1 MLKKLSV
8 LQSYAIIFALLIF
21 WASFAYYTMNSL
33 IQSQSHY
40 AKVINLSGKQ
50 RMLSQKIVLSLQM
63 HQKTDKQQYLQEAKK
78 LLKTFQDDYA
88 FIVSNLQSQRSNELY
103 FHTGGINDTVSDY
116 TNLVKQY
123 FQNPKEASVTQVYAL
138 SQVLLPKL
146 DDAVS
151 VFQKESEQKT
161 RQLQNRELL
170 IYMATVLTILFEAH
184 FFARPVIEKIKM
196 KFGEYKRRL
205 DSQYKSLLLQS
216 KVFTNANDAII
227 ITDAHSKILDVNPA
241 FERVT
246 GYGKEE
252 VLGKTPGILKS
263 NRHKQSFYEGMWQQ
277 LQKAGRFSSE
287 IVNKTKGGKEYIQQS
302 DIFAI
307 YDENKQ
313 VRYYVGILSDITYK
327 YETKRQLSFL
337 ANYDSLTKLPNRN
350 LMYEIAQKAIEK
362 ADRQKQKVAFLYLDL
377 DDFKTVNDA
386 LGHSYGDRLLIDM
399 VSQLRT
405 NLRKSDTLCRVGGD
419 EFIFILEDIGDTSYV
434 ETFAKR
440 VLQILAK
447 PFMLKNIDFEL
458 SGSMGI
464 SIYPNDAD
472 DIDTIVKYADMAM
485 FRAKELGKNSFSY
498 YDEKLHKNLLKKLAF
513 EADMKQALQ
522 NDEFIIYLQPK
533 IDPYSRRVYSL
544 EALVRWQKEG
554 RLVPPG
560 EFIPIAE
567 QSDLILH
574 IGQAV
579 YEKVV
584 ATLQSWDDTPYG
596 HLPISVNISPKQ
608 IFHTQLLDSIE
619 SLDEKIAS
627 RLIFEIT
634 EHSLVDSFDMMTK
647 FINRCNKLGIQTA
660 IDDFGTGYSSLMYL
674 KKLPLDY
681 IKIDKEFLVD
691 IFENTEDDVIVKTI
705 ISMAQNL
712 GVKSIVEGV
721 ETRQQAEYMQR
732 LGADILQGF
741 YYAKPLDTQQCTVF
755 ITGFD
760 QKS

>member
-1 MLKKLSV
+1 MFKKLSV

-21 WASFAYYTMNSL
+21 WASFAYYTMHSL

-63 HQKTDKQQYLQEAKK
+63 HQKTGKRQYLQEAKK
-78 LLKTFQDDYA
+78 LLKTFQDDYS

-103 FHTGGINDTVSDY
+103 FHTGGINDTVKDY
-116 TNLVKQY
+116 TNLVKHY
-123 FQNPKEASVTQVYAL
+123 FQNPKEASVAQVYAL

-205 DSQYKSLLLQS
+205 DKQYKSLLLQS

-227 ITDAHSKILDVNPA
+227 ITDSHSKILDVNPA
-241 FERVT
+241 FERIT

-263 NRHKQSFYEGMWQQ
+263 SRHKQSFYEGMWQQ
-277 LQKAGRFSSE
+277 LQKTGRFSSE
-287 IVNKTKGGKEYIQQS
+287 IINKTKGDKEYIQQS

-337 ANYDSLTKLPNRN
+337 ANYDPLTKLPNRN

-362 ADRQKQKVAFLYLDL
+362 ADRQKQKVAFIYLDL

-399 VSQLRT
+399 VSQLRR

-419 EFIFILEDIGDTSYV
+419 EFIFILEDIGGTGYV

-498 YDEKLHKNLLKKLAF
+498 YDEKLHKDLLKKLAF

-533 IDPYSRRVYSL
+533 IDPYSHKVYSL

-584 ATLQSWDDTPYG
+584 AMLQSWEDTPYG

-608 IFHTQLLDSIE
+608 IFHARLLESIE
-619 SLDEKIAS
+619 NLDEKVAR

-634 EHSLVDSFDMMTK
+634 EHSLVDSFEMMTK

-712 GVKSIVEGV
+712 GVKSIVEGI
-721 ETRQQAEYMQR
+721 ETGQQAEYMQR

-741 YYAKPLDTQQCTVF
+741 YYAKPLDTQKCTAF